1 MKEIPEG
8 HTAVEVI
15 INADGTYTSK
25 VIGHGKNA
33 SCMDNDDESILD
45 KIMAGIGPVVDYG
58 HTDEYYEEKKA
69 RKTTPMKHKEEEVG
83 EESKKIKNKKID
95 MGFGV

>member
-15 INADGTYTSK
+15 INLDGTYSSK
-25 VIGHGKNA
+25 VIGHGKNS
-33 SCMDNDDESILD
+33 SCMDNDDILD
-45 KIMAGIGPVVDYG
+45 RIMAGLGPTLDYG

-69 RKTTPMKHKEEEVG
+69 RKTKPMKYKENEVEEEG
-83 EESKKIKNKKID
+83 KKVKNKKID